1 MEKQIKEH
9 DFLIRK
15 EEENLKRQQ
24 VIEMILNK
32 DKEE

>member
-9 DFLIRK
+9 DFLLRK

-24 VIEMILNK
+24 VIDMILNK

>member
-9 DFLIRK
+9 DFLLKK

-24 VIEMILNK
+24 VIDMILNK